1 LPEFDVFDQSRGP
14 IALEKITPDT
24 IESLESP
31 ENESIVSQNDAGI
44 HRADHDLGAIEK
56 AGFQGEAGSGV
67 SAEEWTFSR

>member
-1 LPEFDVFDQSRGP
+1 M
-14 IALEKITPDT
+14 

-31 ENESIVSQNDAGI
+31 VNESIVSQNDAGI